1 MSFRSAAALARAH
14 IISTKLLDIRPE
26 NYFMMKSFAE
36 HDRVLLRT
44 TCFEVP
50 VQRMSI
56 GVVLEAYGNPPSAY
70 DVDFAGAPETY
81 TVPADALVLLRE

>member
-1 MSFRSAAALARAH
+1 
-14 IISTKLLDIRPE
+14 
-26 NYFMMKSFAE
+26 
-36 HDRVLLRT
+36 
-44 TCFEVP
+44 
-50 VQRMSI
+50 MSI